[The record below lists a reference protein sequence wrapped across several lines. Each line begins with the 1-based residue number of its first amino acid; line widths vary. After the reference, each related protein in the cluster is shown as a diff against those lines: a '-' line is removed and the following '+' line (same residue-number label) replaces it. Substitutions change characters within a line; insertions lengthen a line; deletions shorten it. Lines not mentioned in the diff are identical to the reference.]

1 MNAMNV
7 LCEEMKQA
15 SNRAESIREF
25 REEIIGRRESLRL
38 KVLAARTIVQDGRI
52 ITQYLI
58 DSSFMLGRGSTYWI
72 SPATPP
78 AVRLSRAEAA

>member
-15 SNRAESIREF
+15 SDRAESIREF
-25 REEIIGRRESLRL
+25 REEIIGRRQGPRL
-38 KVLAARTIVQDGRI
+38 KVIAARTIVQDGRI

-58 DSSFMLGRGSTYWI
+58 DSSSTLGRGSTYWL

-78 AVRLSRAEAA
+78 AVRISRMEAA